1 MCIVQASSAI
11 NTLHAGIL
19 SVPPVL
25 GIVSTD
31 SVDVCKPH
39 SLRSMPS
46 DHHQAFCIIH
56 SCINHDNQ

>member
-1 MCIVQASSAI
+1 MCIVQASTAI

-31 SVDVCKPH
+31 SVDGAADVCKPS

-46 DHHQAFCIIH
+46 DHQAFC
-56 SCINHDNQ
+56 NTP